1 VQKANELV
9 KEYGKVVDDAEVV
22 TENFEPMNDEEPSN
36 LSVELKEVEYTAT
49 LQKKY
54 QHS

>member
-1 VQKANELV
+1 MQKAIEMV
-9 KEYGKVVDDAEVV
+9 KEYGKVVDDAKAT
-22 TENFEPMNDEEPSN
+22 TENFEPMNEEEPSN